1 MSELAAVADPNLRD
15 EPPMKSPMLIRYLG
29 VLGLGFSLVGP
40 SRVIGQSAVPS
51 GMTELRLPRVFADGM
66 VLQRDKPLRV
76 WGVAP
81 SGARVVVSFRNHSLS
96 ANANARGEWNV
107 DLPAE
112 RAGGPF
118 ELVVRSDAKTLQFR
132 DVFVGDVW
140 VASGQ
145 SNMEFRLAQAS
156 NGAEAIAAANDRQL
170 RQFKVPTSWSNAP
183 EDDVVGGAWTVA
195 DPQHAGDF
203 TAVGYFFARDL
214 RAALGVPIGI
224 INTTWGGSNIQ
235 TWMSRQALGFTDSA
249 WSAVVAAE
257 DAYNRAIRDSLR
269 VKLGTLPTKDSGLA
283 GDKAL
288 WADPLVD
295 DSQWSDMPVPS
306 YWEDNGYPG
315 MDGVMWYRVVF
326 TLDSHDAQRGATVKL
341 AAIDDDDITWVNG
354 VEVGRTVG
362 YDVARKYEIPQTALR
377 AGRNVLTVR
386 VADGGGGGGI
396 NGAVSLS
403 VPGGAERSLAGRWK
417 FKVGEVSFTPDGQHI
432 NKIPT
437 ILYNR
442 MLHPLLP
449 FAIKGV
455 IWYQGESNANTVAQA
470 AAYRDQFSSLIKSW
484 RREWGQNDVIPRREA
499 KTGVIQRSEAT
510 KDRSPSKAVLPF
522 LWVQLPNFGAADAN
536 PPVQS
541 GWATHRESMAAALS
555 LPSTGQAITIDVG
568 DPSDIHPRNKLDVGK
583 RLARVALKTVYGRA
597 IVASGPTY
605 QSHRV
610 LGDTIVIDF
619 ANADGGLVVGS
630 PDGRAGAF
638 AIAGADRKFV
648 WAKAR
653 VVGTRA
659 YVWSES
665 VKAPLAVRYAWA
677 NNPERAN
684 LYNREKLPA
693 APFRTDRW

>member
-1 MSELAAVADPNLRD
+1 
-15 EPPMKSPMLIRYLG
+15 
-29 VLGLGFSLVGP
+29 
-40 SRVIGQSAVPS
+40 
-51 GMTELRLPRVFADGM
+51 VF
-66 VLQRDKPLRV
+66 QRDKPLRV
-76 WGVAP
+76 WGVATP
-81 SGARVVVSFRNHSLS
+81 RARVGVSFRSHSRS
-96 ANANARGEWNV
+96 ATANARGEWTVNF
-107 DLPAE
+107 PAE

-118 ELVVRSDAKTLQFR
+118 ELVVRSDTKTLEIH
-132 DVFVGDVW
+132 DVFVGDIW

-145 SNMEFRLAQAS
+145 SNMEFTLAQAS
-156 NGAEAIAAANDRQL
+156 NGADAVAAANDRQL
-170 RQFKVPTSWSNAP
+170 RQFKVPTSWSNVP
-183 EDDVVGGAWTVA
+183 EDDVVGGDWRMA

-214 RAALGVPIGI
+214 RTALRVPIGI

-235 TWMSRQALGFTDSA
+235 TWMSRQALGITDSA
-249 WSAVVAAE
+249 WSVLVAAE
-257 DAYNRAIRDSLR
+257 EAYGRAIRDSLR
-269 VKLGTLPTKDSGLA
+269 AKFGTLPTKDAGLA
-283 GDKAL
+283 GDKAP
-288 WADPLVD
+288 WADPSLD
-295 DSQWSDMPVPS
+295 DSQWSDMRVPS
-306 YWEDNGYPG
+306 YWEENGYAG
-315 MDGVMWYRVVF
+315 MDGVAWYRVVF
-326 TLDSHDAQRGATVKL
+326 TLDAREVQRGATL
-341 AAIDDDDITWVNG
+341 RIAAIDDDDITWVNG
-354 VEVGRTVG
+354 IEAGRTAG
-362 YDVARKYEIPQTALR
+362 YNIRRAYEIPQTALR
-377 AGRNVLTVR
+377 TGRNVLVVR

-403 VPGGAERSLAGRWK
+403 LHDGTERSLAGRWK
-417 FKVGEVSFTPDGQHI
+417 FKVGEVSFSPDGQHI

-455 IWYQGESNANTVAQA
+455 IWYQGESNANNVAQA

-484 RREWGQNDVIPRREA
+484 RREWGQTDVIQRTEA
-499 KTGVIQRSEAT
+499 TKGRQEKDVIQSEATKGRQEKDVILRSEATKGRQEKDVILRSEAT
-510 KDRSPSKAVLPF
+510 KDRSPSKAVETPFPF

-536 PPVQS
+536 PPAQS
-541 GWATHRESMAAALS
+541 GWATQRESMAAALS
-555 LPSTGQAITIDVG
+555 LPNTGQAITIDVG
-568 DPSDIHPRNKLDVGK
+568 DPGDIHPRNKEDVGK
-583 RLARVALKTVYGRA
+583 RLARVALKTVYGRP
-597 IVASGPTY
+597 IIASGPTY

-610 LGDTIVIDF
+610 VGDTVVIEF
-619 ANADGGLVVGS
+619 ANAAGGLVVNA
-630 PDGRAGAF
+630 PDGQPGAF

-665 VKAPLAVRYAWA
+665 VKAPVAVRYAWA